1 MNLAN
6 GIDTAEPGTAAAIS
20 ADIRDRADPALVR
33 ADRVE
38 QLYSQLP
45 LGMAATIVIG
55 VIAAVELREGRFIE
69 LVLFWG
75 GLLVL
80 VVVLHGMLYFGYR
93 TDPRKVQNTAQWLR
107 WLGIGAFAAGAV
119 WGFAAAVFFPS
130 HADER
135 QVFLA
140 FLLAGV
146 ISGGIPMYAAS
157 WPVFA
162 AYAAAITLP
171 FTYVLATF
179 GNRLFAEIALLIP
192 LFYGVSVAIAFRLN
206 GVFLAGYRLRHAY
219 QRQLI
224 ELQEARR
231 QIEASGRKLA
241 LFAERAPI
249 AVLELDS
256 QGTIHEVN
264 HAAELLFGYAADEL
278 TGRSAKRLVKPK
290 YHADFDREW
299 GALIAKRAPVA
310 GVKVRNP
317 RRDGID
323 VVCEWTVTP
332 LVNPDGQL
340 ISVIAQGRDITAQL
354 EAERMKKEF
363 TSTLSHELRT
373 PLTSIIGSL
382 QLINAGVLGDIPKD
396 VTELTEV
403 AERNGQRLLDL
414 INDLLDIEKIES
426 GKLTLVPEVI
436 RVDELVREAMVLN
449 KGFGDRFKV
458 RFEPR
463 GELVTREVT
472 ADRKRLLQVMTNLL
486 SNAAKFSPEGEAVEI
501 TTEELGGHLRVGVH
515 DRGPGIPEAFRSR
528 IFGRFKPWPFR
539 CAPLSVRRPVPAMMV
554 IYCFRDD
561 VVLRLAV
568 RRKAAPVGRHA
579 GVFFTRSHQCS
590 PFFDRVVRCRF
601 SSRRRSTFCSWR
613 FRFAMERSRCIWRSS
628 AIVLRRRSV
637 SSMMYRSAW
646 ATASQMSS

>member
-1 MNLAN
+1 MNTLVN
-6 GIDTAEPGTAAAIS
+6 GIETAESGAAAAVS

-55 VIAAVELREGRFIE
+55 VISAVELREGRFIE

-75 GLLVL
+75 GLLAL
-80 VVVLHGMLYFGYR
+80 VVVLHAMLYLGYR
-93 TDPRKVQNTAQWLR
+93 NDPRKVQNTAQWLR

-135 QVFLA
+135 QAFLA

-157 WPVFA
+157 WPIFA
-162 AYAAAITLP
+162 AYAAAIALP

-192 LFYGVSVAIAFRLN
+192 LYYGVSVAIAFRLN
-206 GVFLAGYRLRHAY
+206 GVFLSGYRLRRAY
-219 QRQLI
+219 ERQLV

-249 AVLELDS
+249 AVLELDAKGII
-256 QGTIHEVN
+256 QEMN
-264 HAAELLFGYAADEL
+264 HAGELLFGYAANEL
-278 TGRSAKRLVKPK
+278 IGKSAKHIVLPK
-290 YHADFDREW
+290 YQADFDREW
-299 GALIAKRAPVA
+299 AALIASRQPMA

-317 RRDGID
+317 RRDGLT
-323 VVCEWTVTP
+323 VVCDWTVTP

-340 ISVIAQGRDITAQL
+340 ISVIAQGCDITAQL

-382 QLINAGVLGDIPKD
+382 QLINAGVLGDVPKD
-396 VTELTEV
+396 VAELTEV

-414 INDLLDIEKIES
+414 INDILDIEKIES
-426 GKLTLVPEVI
+426 GKLTLMPEVI
-436 RVDELVREAMVLN
+436 RVDELVREAMLLN

-458 RFEPR
+458 RYQPR
-463 GELVTREVT
+463 GELLTREVT

-486 SNAAKFSPEGEAVEI
+486 SNAAKFSPEGEVVEI
-501 TTEELGGHLRVGVH
+501 STEEAAEGLRVGVH
-515 DRGPGIPEAFRSR
+515 DRGPGIPEAFRAR
-528 IFGRFKPWPFR
+528 MFGRFNQADSTTSRQKGGTGLGLAICKR
-539 CAPLSVRRPVPAMMV
+539 LVEMMDGH
-554 IYCFRDD
+554 IGFQDRDGGGTTFWFE
-561 VVLRLAV
+561 L
-568 RRKAAPVGRHA
+568 PRHA
-579 GVFFTRSHQCS
+579 
-590 PFFDRVVRCRF
+590 
-601 SSRRRSTFCSWR
+601 
-613 FRFAMERSRCIWRSS
+613 
-628 AIVLRRRSV
+628 
-637 SSMMYRSAW
+637 
-646 ATASQMSS
+646 

>member
-1 MNLAN
+1 MSNLAN
-6 GIDTAEPGTAAAIS
+6 GNLTTTVETAERRAAI
-20 ADIRDRADPALVR
+20 AEVIRDRADPALVR

-45 LGMAATIVIG
+45 LGMLATIVIG
-55 VIAAVELREGRFIE
+55 VIAAIELREGRFIE

-80 VVVLHGMLYFGYR
+80 VVVLNGMLYFGYR
-93 TDPRKVQNTAQWLR
+93 NEAHKTENTGQWLR
-107 WLGIGAFAAGAV
+107 WFGIGAFAAGAV

-146 ISGGIPMYAAS
+146 MSGGIPMYAAS

-162 AYAAAITLP
+162 AYAAAIALP

-192 LFYGVSVAIAFRLN
+192 LFYGVSVAIAYRLN
-206 GVFLAGYRLRHAY
+206 GVFLSGYRLRHAY
-219 QRQLI
+219 QRQLV
-224 ELQEARR
+224 ELEEARR

-241 LFAERAPI
+241 LFAERSPI
-249 AVLELDS
+249 AVLELDAD
-256 QGTIHEVN
+256 GVVRDVN
-264 HAAELLFGYAADEL
+264 NAAELLFGYAADEL
-278 TGRSAKRLVKPK
+278 IGESAKRIVLPQ
-290 YHADFDREW
+290 YHADFERDWAQLMSTRKPAT
-299 GALIAKRAPVA
+299 GLLI
-310 GVKVRNP
+310 RNP
-317 RRDGID
+317 RRDGLTI
-323 VVCEWTVTP
+323 VCEWTVTP
-332 LVNPDGQL
+332 LVNREGQL
-340 ISVIAQGRDITAQL
+340 VSVIAQGRDITAQR

-382 QLINAGVLGDIPKD
+382 QLINAGVLGDVPKD
-396 VTELTEV
+396 MMELTEV

-414 INDLLDIEKIES
+414 INDILDIEKIES
-426 GKLTLVPEVI
+426 GKLTLNPEII
-436 RVDELVREAMVLN
+436 RVDELVRESMVLN

-463 GELVTREVT
+463 GELSTVEVN

-486 SNAAKFSPEGEAVEI
+486 SNAAKFSPEGEVVEI
-501 TTEELGGHLRVGVH
+501 STQEDGWSLRIAVH

-528 IFGRFKPWPFR
+528 IFGRFNQADSTTSRQKGGTGLGLAICKRLIEMMRGRIGFDD
-539 CAPLSVRRPVPAMMV
+539 RPEGGTTFWFELP
-554 IYCFRDD
+554 
-561 VVLRLAV
+561 
-568 RRKAAPVGRHA
+568 RHA
-579 GVFFTRSHQCS
+579 
-590 PFFDRVVRCRF
+590 
-601 SSRRRSTFCSWR
+601 
-613 FRFAMERSRCIWRSS
+613 
-628 AIVLRRRSV
+628 
-637 SSMMYRSAW
+637 
-646 ATASQMSS
+646 

>member
-1 MNLAN
+1 MNHST
-6 GIDTAEPGTAAAIS
+6 TASGTQAATGSAAAGVAAGS
-20 ADIRDRADPALVR
+20 RERSDPRVVLS
-33 ADRVE
+33 DRVE

-45 LGMAATIVIG
+45 LGIAATVVIG
-55 VIAAVELREGRFIE
+55 LISALELREGRIIE

-75 GLLVL
+75 GLLLL
-80 VVVLHGMLYFGYR
+80 VSALHAALYFAYR
-93 TDPRKVQNTAQWLR
+93 RSADKLAQGEQWLR
-107 WLGIGAFAAGAV
+107 WLGIGAFAAGAT

-162 AYAAAITLP
+162 AYAAAIALP

-206 GVFLAGYRLRHAY
+206 GVFLSGYRLRHAY
-219 QRQLI
+219 QRQLV

-241 LFAERAPI
+241 LFAERSPI
-249 AVLELDS
+249 AVLELDADGVV
-256 QGTIHEVN
+256 QDVN
-264 HAAELLFGYAADEL
+264 QAAELLFGYAADEL
-278 TGRSAKRLVKPK
+278 IGHSVKRLVQPK
-290 YHADFDREW
+290 HHGDFERDW
-299 GALIAKRAPVA
+299 ASLMTTRAPLA

-332 LVNPDGQL
+332 LVNADGQL
-340 ISVIAQGRDITAQL
+340 LSVIAQGRDITAQL

-382 QLINAGVLGDIPKD
+382 QLINAGVLGEVPKD

-414 INDLLDIEKIES
+414 INDILDIEKIES
-426 GKLTLVPEVI
+426 GKLTLMPELI
-436 RVDELVREAMVLN
+436 RVDELVREAMLLN

-458 RFEPR
+458 RYQAR
-463 GELVTREVT
+463 GELLTREVT

-486 SNAAKFSPEGEAVEI
+486 SNAAKFSPEGEVVEI
-501 TTEELGGHLRVGVH
+501 STEEAPNGLRVGVH
-515 DRGPGIPEAFRSR
+515 DRGPGIPEAFRAR
-528 IFGRFKPWPFR
+528 IFGRFNQADSTTSRQKGGTGLGLAICKR
-539 CAPLSVRRPVPAMMV
+539 LIEMMHGH
-554 IYCFRDD
+554 IGFLDRD
-561 VVLRLAV
+561 
-568 RRKAAPVGRHA
+568 G
-579 GVFFTRSHQCS
+579 GGTTFW
-590 PFFDRVVRCRF
+590 FDLPHN
-601 SSRRRSTFCSWR
+601 
-613 FRFAMERSRCIWRSS
+613 A
-628 AIVLRRRSV
+628 
-637 SSMMYRSAW
+637 
-646 ATASQMSS
+646 

>member
-1 MNLAN
+1 MNTLVN
-6 GIDTAEPGTAAAIS
+6 GIDNTESGAAAAVS

-75 GLLVL
+75 GLLAV

-93 TDPRKVQNTAQWLR
+93 SDPHKVQNTAQWLR

-162 AYAAAITLP
+162 AYAAAIALP

-192 LFYGVSVAIAFRLN
+192 LFYGMSVAIAFRLS
-206 GVFLAGYRLRHAY
+206 GVFLSGYRLRRAY
-219 QRQLI
+219 ERQLV

-249 AVLELDS
+249 AVLELDAE
-256 QGTIHEVN
+256 GTVHEVN
-264 HAAELLFGYAADEL
+264 HAAELLFGYAANEL
-278 TGRSAKRLVKPK
+278 VGGSAKQIVLPK
-290 YHADFDREW
+290 YQADFDREW
-299 GALIAKRAPVA
+299 AALIASRQPMA

-317 RRDGID
+317 RRDGLT

-332 LVNPDGQL
+332 LVNPEGQL

-382 QLINAGVLGDIPKD
+382 QLINAGVLGDVPKD
-396 VTELTEV
+396 VGELTEV

-414 INDLLDIEKIES
+414 INDILDIEKIES
-426 GKLTLVPEVI
+426 GKLTLMPEVI

-463 GELVTREVT
+463 GELVSDEVT

-486 SNAAKFSPEGEAVEI
+486 SNAAKFSPEGETVEI
-501 TTEELGGHLRVGVH
+501 STEQAADRLRVAVH

-528 IFGRFKPWPFR
+528 IFGRFNQADSTATRQKGGTGLGLAICKRLVELMHGQIGFQD
-539 CAPLSVRRPVPAMMV
+539 
-554 IYCFRDD
+554 RDGGGTTFWFE
-561 VVLRLAV
+561 L
-568 RRKAAPVGRHA
+568 PRHA
-579 GVFFTRSHQCS
+579 
-590 PFFDRVVRCRF
+590 
-601 SSRRRSTFCSWR
+601 
-613 FRFAMERSRCIWRSS
+613 
-628 AIVLRRRSV
+628 
-637 SSMMYRSAW
+637 
-646 ATASQMSS
+646 

>member
-1 MNLAN
+1 MNTLTN
-6 GIDTAEPGTAAAIS
+6 GIEGAEPGAAAAIT
-20 ADIRDRADPALVR
+20 ADIRDHADPALVR

-45 LGMAATIVIG
+45 LGMAATVVIG
-55 VIAAVELREGRFIE
+55 IISAMELHEGRLLE

-75 GLLVL
+75 GLLAL
-80 VVVLHGMLYFGYR
+80 VVVLHALLYLGYR
-93 TDPRKVQNTAQWLR
+93 NDAQKHEHTGQWLR
-107 WLGIGAFAAGAV
+107 WLGIGAFAAGAT

-162 AYAAAITLP
+162 AYAAAIALP

-192 LFYGVSVAIAFRLN
+192 LYYGVSVAIAFRLN
-206 GVFLAGYRLRHAY
+206 GVFLSGYRLRHAY
-219 QRQLI
+219 QRQLV

-249 AVLELDS
+249 AVLELDAD
-256 QGTIHEVN
+256 GLVHDVN

-278 TGRSAKRLVKPK
+278 IGHSVKRLVQPK
-290 YHADFDREW
+290 YHGEFERDWAQ
-299 GALIAKRAPVA
+299 LMTTRAPLA

-332 LVNPDGQL
+332 LVNAEGQML
-340 ISVIAQGRDITAQL
+340 SVIAQGRDITAQL

-382 QLINAGVLGDIPKD
+382 QLINAGVLGEVPKD

-414 INDLLDIEKIES
+414 INDILDIEKIES
-426 GKLTLVPEVI
+426 GKLTLMPEAI
-436 RVDELVREAMVLN
+436 RVDELVREAMLLN

-458 RFEPR
+458 RFQPR
-463 GELVTREVT
+463 GELLTREVT

-486 SNAAKFSPEGEAVEI
+486 SNAAKFSPEGEVVEI
-501 TTEELGGHLRVGVH
+501 STEEAADGLRVGVH
-515 DRGPGIPEAFRSR
+515 DRGPGIPEAFRAR
-528 IFGRFKPWPFR
+528 MFGRFNQADSTTSRQKGGTGLGLAICKR
-539 CAPLSVRRPVPAMMV
+539 LIEMMQGR
-554 IYCFRDD
+554 IGFQDRDGGGTTFYFE
-561 VVLRLAV
+561 L
-568 RRKAAPVGRHA
+568 PRHA
-579 GVFFTRSHQCS
+579 
-590 PFFDRVVRCRF
+590 
-601 SSRRRSTFCSWR
+601 
-613 FRFAMERSRCIWRSS
+613 
-628 AIVLRRRSV
+628 
-637 SSMMYRSAW
+637 
-646 ATASQMSS
+646 

>member
-1 MNLAN
+1 MNHST
-6 GIDTAEPGTAAAIS
+6 TASGTQAATGSAAAGVAAGS
-20 ADIRDRADPALVR
+20 RERSDPRVVLS
-33 ADRVE
+33 DRVE

-45 LGMAATIVIG
+45 LGIAATVVIG
-55 VIAAVELREGRFIE
+55 LISALELREGRIIE

-75 GLLVL
+75 GLLLL
-80 VVVLHGMLYFGYR
+80 VSALHAALYFAYR
-93 TDPRKVQNTAQWLR
+93 RSADKLAQGEQWLR
-107 WLGIGAFAAGAV
+107 WLGIGAFAAGAT

-162 AYAAAITLP
+162 AYAAAIALP

-206 GVFLAGYRLRHAY
+206 GVFLSGYRLRHAY
-219 QRQLI
+219 QRQLV
-224 ELQEARR
+224 ELQGAPR

-249 AVLELDS
+249 AVLELDADGVV
-256 QGTIHEVN
+256 QDVN
-264 HAAELLFGYAADEL
+264 QAAELLFGYAADEL
-278 TGRSAKRLVKPK
+278 IGHSVKRLVQPK
-290 YHADFDREW
+290 HHGDFERDW
-299 GALIAKRAPVA
+299 ASLMTTRAPLA

-332 LVNPDGQL
+332 LVNADGQL
-340 ISVIAQGRDITAQL
+340 LSVIAQGRDITAQL

-382 QLINAGVLGDIPKD
+382 QLINAGVLGEIPKD

-414 INDLLDIEKIES
+414 INDILDIEKIES
-426 GKLTLVPEVI
+426 GKLKLMPEVI
-436 RVDELVREAMVLN
+436 RVDELVREAILLN

-458 RFEPR
+458 RYQAR
-463 GELVTREVT
+463 GELLTREVT

-486 SNAAKFSPEGEAVEI
+486 SNAAKFSPEGEVVEI
-501 TTEELGGHLRVGVH
+501 STEEAPAGLRVGVH
-515 DRGPGIPEAFRSR
+515 DRGPGIPEAFRAR
-528 IFGRFKPWPFR
+528 IFGRFNQADSTTSRQKGGTGLGLAICKR
-539 CAPLSVRRPVPAMMV
+539 LIEMMHGH
-554 IYCFRDD
+554 IGFLDRD
-561 VVLRLAV
+561 
-568 RRKAAPVGRHA
+568 G
-579 GVFFTRSHQCS
+579 GGTTFW
-590 PFFDRVVRCRF
+590 FDLPHN
-601 SSRRRSTFCSWR
+601 
-613 FRFAMERSRCIWRSS
+613 A
-628 AIVLRRRSV
+628 
-637 SSMMYRSAW
+637 
-646 ATASQMSS
+646 